1 MGKQK
6 KKKSSNGSST
16 IALNKKAR
24 HDYSI
29 ADKFEAGVQLQGW
42 EVKSIR
48 AGKVQLVDSFVII
61 KNGEVWLVG
70 AHMTPLIQACTHVVA
85 EPRRE
90 RKLLLNKKEINK
102 LFRHTA
108 NEGHTCVCLALYW
121 KGANVKAEI
130 ATVTGKKQHDK
141 RAEEKNR
148 DWDRQKSRIMK
159 EN

>member
-6 KKKSSNGSST
+6 KKKPTNGSST

-29 ADKFEAGVQLQGW
+29 DDKFEAGVSLLGW

-48 AGKVQLVDSFVII
+48 AGKVQLVDSYVII

-70 AHMTPLIQACTHVVA
+70 AHMTPLIQACTHVIA

-90 RKLLLNKKEINK
+90 RKLLLNKREIAK
-102 LFRHTA
+102 LHRHTA

-121 KGANVKAEI
+121 KANKVKAEI

-141 RAEEKNR
+141 RAAEKER
-148 DWDRQKSRIMK
+148 DWNKQKHRVLKSG
-159 EN
+159 